1 MQQALPLLV
10 AGRLPEPL
18 RVILER
24 LPLDEQEI
32 AARVSMQR
40 SSWSEVNPG
49 LDAMIGLAVA
59 NAASNSASR
68 PGLTSRT
75 ACSVTTHASSQ
86 SGTHEAGEVTPAV
99 TPTEEWLPRT
109 RETSLGRH
117 DHDDVPEGNGPHA
130 QAARSSRADRG
141 GMLERRG
148 RRAARHLAP
157 HGEGAF
163 GHVALEAG
171 CEQAPADPGR
181 VQGSDRRG
189 PAFGKP
195 RCAASATGGLTA
207 EGARCFSPAPAGA
220 HFLE

>member
-1 MQQALPLLV
+1 
-10 AGRLPEPL
+10 
-18 RVILER
+18 
-24 LPLDEQEI
+24 
-32 AARVSMQR
+32 MQR
-40 SSWSEVNPG
+40 SSCSEANPG
-49 LDAMIGLAVA
+49 LAAMIAFAVA

-75 ACSVTTHASSQ
+75 ACSVITCASSQ
-86 SGTHEAGEVTPAV
+86 SGHPRLEATQVTPAV
-99 TPTEEWLPRT
+99 TPTEEWLPGT
-109 RETSLGRH
+109 RRTSLGRH
-117 DHDDVPEGNGPHA
+117 DHHDDPEGNGPHA
-130 QAARSSRADRG
+130 EAARSGGADRG
-141 GMLERRG
+141 GVLERRG

>member
-1 MQQALPLLV
+1 
-10 AGRLPEPL
+10 
-18 RVILER
+18 
-24 LPLDEQEI
+24 
-32 AARVSMQR
+32 MQR
-40 SSWSEVNPG
+40 SSCSEANPG
-49 LDAMIGLAVA
+49 LDAMIAFAVA

-68 PGLTSRT
+68 PGSDVEDRLLRDHVRIIAKRQRSRR
-75 ACSVTTHASSQ
+75 AQVTP
-86 SGTHEAGEVTPAV
+86 EVTP
-99 TPTEEWLPRT
+99 PEEWLPRT
-109 RETSLGRH
+109 RGTSLGRH
-117 DHDDVPEGNGPHA
+117 DHHDDPEGNGPHA
-130 QAARSSRADRG
+130 QAARSGGADRG
-141 GMLERRG
+141 GVLERRG

-181 VQGSDRRG
+181 VQGSHRRG

>member
-1 MQQALPLLV
+1 
-10 AGRLPEPL
+10 
-18 RVILER
+18 
-24 LPLDEQEI
+24 
-32 AARVSMQR
+32 MQR
-40 SSWSEVNPG
+40 SSWSEPKPG
-49 LDAMIGLAVA
+49 LDAMIALAV
-59 NAASNSASR
+59 R
-68 PGLTSRT
+68 ERGLELRLSTGFDVEDGLLRDHPRII
-75 ACSVTTHASSQ
+75 AKRHRRR
-86 SGTHEAGEVTPAV
+86 AGEVTPAV

-109 RETSLGRH
+109 SETSLGRH
-117 DHDDVPEGNGPHA
+117 DHHDVPEGNGPHA
-130 QAARSSRADRG
+130 QAARSGRADRG

-181 VQGSDRRG
+181 VQGPDRRG